1 MKMQLP
7 SIVIAAARRTP
18 IGSLNGVLSP
28 LTGHELGA
36 IAIKAALADAQLAPQ
51 DIDEVVLGQVLT
63 GGHGMN
69 PARQASRGAG
79 VPDAAPAAL
88 VNQVC
93 GSGLRAVALA
103 AQQIQTG
110 GASIVIAGGQESMT
124 NAAHAA
130 FVRRGKKLGDL
141 QLRDTV
147 MSDGLSDAFYG
158 YPMGMTAE
166 NVARQYQ
173 ISRQAQDAFA
183 LASQRKASAAAAEG
197 RFADEIV
204 PVAIAGRKATQT
216 IGADEHIRHDASAD
230 AMAALPPAFADDGT
244 VTAGNASGI
253 NDGAAALLLMSETE
267 AVRRG
272 LTPLG
277 RIAAWAH
284 AGIDPQVMG
293 LGPIPAS
300 RSALARAGWQADDV
314 ELWEINEAFAAQSLA
329 VVSELGLDPGR
340 VNVNGGAT
348 ALGHPIG
355 ASGARVL
362 TTLLHEMRR
371 RRARRGVATLCIGGG
386 MGIAMAVE
394 RV

>member
-1 MKMQLP
+1 MNLP
-7 SIVIAAARRTP
+7 AIVIAAARRTP

-28 LTGHELGA
+28 LAAHELGA
-36 IAIKAALADAQLAPQ
+36 IAITAALADAKVGPE
-51 DIDEVVLGQVLT
+51 EVEEVILGQVLT
-63 GGHGMN
+63 GGQGMN
-69 PARQASRGAG
+69 PGRQASRRAG
-79 VPDAAPAAL
+79 LPDAAPAAL

-103 AQQIQTG
+103 AQQIETG
-110 GASIVIAGGQESMT
+110 SASIVVAGGQESMSR
-124 NAAHAA
+124 AAHAA
-130 FVRRGKKLGDL
+130 FVRQGRKLGDL

-147 MSDGLSDAFYG
+147 MTDGLSDAFYG
-158 YPMGMTAE
+158 YPMGRTAE
-166 NVARQYQ
+166 NVARRYRL
-173 ISRQAQDAFA
+173 SREAQDAFA
-183 LASQRKASAAAAEG
+183 LGSQRKASAAARSG
-197 RFADEIV
+197 RFCDEIV
-204 PVAIAGRKATQT
+204 PVEIAGRKGTQT
-216 IGADEHIRHDASAD
+216 IAADEHIRHDASLA
-230 AMAALPPAFADDGT
+230 AMAALKPAFTEDGT

-253 NDGAAALLLMSETE
+253 NDGAAAVVLMGETE
-267 AVRRG
+267 ALRRG
-272 LTPLG
+272 LAPLG

-300 RSALARAGWQADDV
+300 RRALERAGWRTEDV

-329 VVSELGLDPGR
+329 VISDLGLDAER
-340 VNVNGGAT
+340 VNVNGGAI

-362 TTLLHEMRR
+362 TTLLHEMGRR
-371 RRARRGVATLCIGGG
+371 KARRGVATLCIGGG